1 MTTRT
6 DPAKPPGPATPG
18 GAAPGRRSHVP
29 GDGTAH
35 AAAVERAQKGMLHE
49 ARELK
54 RTRIGADVLCEALL
68 RQGVDVFFSYPG
80 GVILP
85 LYDVLGDYPELRH
98 VLVRHEQGGAHAADG
113 YARVTGTVGVCMGT
127 SGPGATNLVTGIG
140 TAMLDSVPMVAITGN
155 VPSALIGKDAFQEID
170 INGITLPMTKHNYLV
185 RDADELPRVV
195 AEAFHIARTGR
206 PGPVHIDITKD
217 ALQQETRAEHPTE
230 EEIIAGLP
238 GFRPNLDGHGRQL
251 KTAATEIANAKRPV
265 ILAGHG
271 VLHAEAWDDL
281 RAFAEKTS
289 IPVAWTLL
297 GIGAI
302 DETHPLAYG
311 YMGMH
316 GWKHVNRAIQS
327 ADLLIA
333 IGMRFDDRVT
343 GNVRTYAPYARIVH
357 VDIDPAEIGKNVAV
371 EVPIVGDAGRVLR
384 ALTPMV
390 PETSADERREYLDQL
405 ADWKRDS
412 EASSWHGSGAW
423 RDGVLSADY
432 VVERIGELTDHRATY
447 VADVGQN
454 QMWLAR
460 YTGFREPNS
469 HVSSGGLGTMGFSV
483 PAAMGAALGRP
494 DRETWAITG
503 DGGFQMTFQE
513 LMTLVADDIPVK
525 IALFDNKKL
534 GMIRQW
540 QEIIYAGNYH
550 SANLPGPGLRE
561 ACRRVRDPGVPGQ
574 HPGRG
579 GRCDPGG
586 PGRRRAGTHLVR
598 DRRGAERLP
607 DDAGRQGP
615 VGPDREVGRGGRMSG
630 DPNSNGRDPEAA
642 PVTPAPAAAATS
654 GTSPAASPVPAHAV
668 PPPRAL
674 PGSGETRRHVL
685 VAIVTNKP
693 GVLNRV
699 SSLMRA
705 RNFNID
711 SLAVSKTDREDTSRM
726 TITLHGDDVA
736 VEQAA
741 KQLYRLIDVL
751 KVQDVTSDPTVEH
764 ELAFVKIRATDS
776 NRDEVLRLVELSRG
790 RVVDLADGSI
800 IVEVTGTESEID
812 TFVSL
817 VRTYGIKEL
826 VRTGAV
832 VMARGSGSI
841 EEAIKR

>member
-1 MTTRT
+1 MTIRT
-6 DPAKPPGPATPG
+6 DPSKPPSPASTD
-18 GAAPGRRSHVP
+18 AGRRSHVP

-35 AAAVERAQKGMLHE
+35 AAAVEQARKDMLRDG
-49 ARELK
+49 RELK

-113 YARVTGTVGVCMGT
+113 YARVTGRVGVCMGT

-140 TAMLDSVPMVAITGN
+140 TALLDSVPMVAITGN
-155 VPSALIGKDAFQEID
+155 VPAALIGKDAFQEID

-185 RDADELPRVV
+185 RDANDLPRVV

-217 ALQQETRAEHPTE
+217 ALQQETHATHPTE
-230 EEIIAGLP
+230 EEIVAGLP
-238 GFRPNLDGHGRQL
+238 GFRPNLEGHGRQL
-251 KTAATEIANAKRPV
+251 KLATTEIAAAKRPM

-271 VLHAEAWDDL
+271 VLHAEAWDEL

-297 GIGAI
+297 GIGAMN
-302 DETHPLAYG
+302 ETHPLAYG

-343 GNVRTYAPYARIVH
+343 GNVRTYAPYARIIH
-357 VDIDPAEIGKNVAV
+357 ADIDPAEIGKNVAV
-371 EVPIVGDAGRVLR
+371 EVPIVGDAKRVLQ
-384 ALTPMV
+384 ALSRMV
-390 PETSADERREYLDQL
+390 PETPMTERQEYLDQL
-405 ADWKRDS
+405 AEWRRES
-412 EASSWHGSGAW
+412 ESSSWHGSGAW
-423 RDGVLSADY
+423 RDGLLSADY
-432 VVERIGELTDHRATY
+432 VVARIGELTDHGATY

-460 YTGFREPNS
+460 YAGFRQPNS

-513 LMTLVADDIPVK
+513 LMTLVQDRIPVK

-550 SANLPGPGLRE
+550 SA
-561 ACRRVRDPGVPGQ
+561 
-574 HPGRG
+574 
-579 GRCDPGG
+579 
-586 PGRRRAGTHLVR
+586 HL
-598 DRRGAERLP
+598 L
-607 DDAGRQGP
+607 
-615 VGPDREVGRGGRMSG
+615 GPDYLKLA
-630 DPNSNGRDPEAA
+630 EAFGIPA
-642 PVTPAPAAAATS
+642 VKASTPA
-654 GTSPAASPVPAHAV
+654 
-668 PPPRAL
+668 
-674 PGSGETRRHVL
+674 
-685 VAIVTNKP
+685 
-693 GVLNRV
+693 
-699 SSLMRA
+699 
-705 RNFNID
+705 
-711 SLAVSKTDREDTSRM
+711 
-726 TITLHGDDVA
+726 
-736 VEQAA
+736 
-741 KQLYRLIDVL
+741 
-751 KVQDVTSDPTVEH
+751 
-764 ELAFVKIRATDS
+764 
-776 NRDEVLRLVELSRG
+776 EV
-790 RVVDLADGSI
+790 D
-800 IVEVTGTESEID
+800 
-812 TFVSL
+812 
-817 VRTYGIKEL
+817 
-826 VRTGAV
+826 
-832 VMARGSGSI
+832 
-841 EEAIKR
+841 EAIRFAQGVDGPALVWFEIAEEQNVFPMMPAGKGLSDLIENWGGADE

>member
-1 MTTRT
+1 MTTKT
-6 DPAKPPGPATPG
+6 DAATPPGPGRA
-18 GAAPGRRSHVP
+18 RRSHVP

-49 ARELK
+49 ARDLK
-54 RTRIGADVLCEALL
+54 RTRIGADVVCEALL

-98 VLVRHEQGGAHAADG
+98 ILVRHEQGGAHAADG
-113 YARVTGTVGVCMGT
+113 YARVTGRVGVCMGT

-140 TAMLDSVPMVAITGN
+140 TALLDSVPMVAITGN
-155 VPSALIGKDAFQEID
+155 VPSVLIGKDAFQEID

-185 RDADELPRVV
+185 RDADELPRVI

-217 ALQQETRAEHPTE
+217 ALQQETRAEHPSE
-230 EEIIAGLP
+230 ADVIAGLP
-238 GFRPNLDGHGRQL
+238 GFRPNLEGHGRQL
-251 KTAATEIANAKRPV
+251 KTAATEIANAQRPV

-297 GIGAI
+297 GIGAMN
-302 DETHPLAYG
+302 ETHPLAYG

-343 GNVRTYAPYARIVH
+343 GNVRTYAPYARIIH

-371 EVPIVGDAGRVLR
+371 EVPIVGDAKRVLQ

-390 PETSADERREYLDQL
+390 PETSAEARREYLDQL
-405 ADWKRDS
+405 AEWKRDS
-412 EASSWHGSGAW
+412 EASPWHGSGAW
-423 RDGVLSADY
+423 RDGLLSADY
-432 VVERIGELTDHRATY
+432 VVERIGELTEHRATY

-460 YTGFREPNS
+460 YAGFREPNS

-513 LMTLVADDIPVK
+513 LMTLVADHIPVK

-550 SANLPGPGLRE
+550 SANLPGPDFAKLADAFGIPAFR
-561 ACRRVRDPGVPGQ
+561 ARTPGEV
-574 HPGRG
+574 
-579 GRCDPGG
+579 
-586 PGRRRAGTHLVR
+586 
-598 DRRGAERLP
+598 
-607 DDAGRQGP
+607 DDA
-615 VGPDREVGRGGRMSG
+615 
-630 DPNSNGRDPEAA
+630 
-642 PVTPAPAAAATS
+642 
-654 GTSPAASPVPAHAV
+654 
-668 PPPRAL
+668 
-674 PGSGETRRHVL
+674 
-685 VAIVTNKP
+685 
-693 GVLNRV
+693 
-699 SSLMRA
+699 
-705 RNFNID
+705 
-711 SLAVSKTDREDTSRM
+711 
-726 TITLHGDDVA
+726 
-736 VEQAA
+736 
-741 KQLYRLIDVL
+741 
-751 KVQDVTSDPTVEH
+751 
-764 ELAFVKIRATDS
+764 IRAAQGVDGPALIWFEIAEEQNVFPMMPAGKGLS
-776 NRDEVLRLVELSRG
+776 DLIEKWGGADE
-790 RVVDLADGSI
+790 
-800 IVEVTGTESEID
+800 
-812 TFVSL
+812 
-817 VRTYGIKEL
+817 
-826 VRTGAV
+826 
-832 VMARGSGSI
+832 
-841 EEAIKR
+841 

>member
-6 DPAKPPGPATPG
+6 DSDKPPGRAGT
-18 GAAPGRRSHVP
+18 GAEARAGAGRRSHVP
-29 GDGTAH
+29 ADGSAH

-49 ARELK
+49 ARDLK
-54 RTRIGADVLCEALL
+54 RTRIGADVLCEGLL
-68 RQGVDVFFSYPG
+68 RQGVDIFFSYPG

-98 VLVRHEQGGAHAADG
+98 ILVRHEQGGAHAADG

-185 RDADELPRVV
+185 RDADELPRVI

-230 EEIIAGLP
+230 EDVIAGLP

-251 KTAATEIANAKRPV
+251 KTAATEIAAAKRPV

-281 RAFAEKTS
+281 KAFAERTS

-297 GIGAI
+297 GIGAM

-343 GNVRTYAPYARIVH
+343 GNVRTYAPYARIIH

-423 RDGVLSADY
+423 RDGLLSADY
-432 VVERIGELTDHRATY
+432 VVERIGELTDHQATY

-460 YTGFREPNS
+460 YTGFRNPNS
-469 HVSSGGLGTMGFSV
+469 HVSSGGLGTMGFSL

-525 IALFDNKKL
+525 IALLDNKKL

-550 SANLPGPGLRE
+550 SANLPGPDFAKLADAFGIPAFR
-561 ACRRVRDPGVPGQ
+561 ARTPGEV
-574 HPGRG
+574 
-579 GRCDPGG
+579 
-586 PGRRRAGTHLVR
+586 
-598 DRRGAERLP
+598 
-607 DDAGRQGP
+607 DDA
-615 VGPDREVGRGGRMSG
+615 
-630 DPNSNGRDPEAA
+630 
-642 PVTPAPAAAATS
+642 
-654 GTSPAASPVPAHAV
+654 
-668 PPPRAL
+668 
-674 PGSGETRRHVL
+674 
-685 VAIVTNKP
+685 
-693 GVLNRV
+693 
-699 SSLMRA
+699 
-705 RNFNID
+705 
-711 SLAVSKTDREDTSRM
+711 
-726 TITLHGDDVA
+726 
-736 VEQAA
+736 
-741 KQLYRLIDVL
+741 
-751 KVQDVTSDPTVEH
+751 
-764 ELAFVKIRATDS
+764 IRAAQAVNGPALIWFEIAEEQNVFPMMPAGKGLSDLIEKWGGA
-776 NRDEVLRLVELSRG
+776 DE
-790 RVVDLADGSI
+790 
-800 IVEVTGTESEID
+800 
-812 TFVSL
+812 
-817 VRTYGIKEL
+817 
-826 VRTGAV
+826 
-832 VMARGSGSI
+832 
-841 EEAIKR
+841 